1 MPLPEDPLNGI
12 LELILEQW
20 RTQIARLHALEGKL
34 STYAR
39 ELEGL
44 IKKLIDEGTDQ
55 TLQLRDDIEKASHN
69 LRTIAGAQRE
79 VAERFIM
86 PDSLLKTID
95 FFYPQ
100 LGIPEMKQRI
110 RERLKNDRDEA
121 EALRSF
127 VKREAEDA
135 AESGGEDEGDEDEG
149 QEEAEA
155 SKGVKLRAAPGR
167 SKKRRGAGNDEG

>member
-34 STYAR
+34 S
-39 ELEGL
+39 
-44 IKKLIDEGTDQ
+44 TDQ